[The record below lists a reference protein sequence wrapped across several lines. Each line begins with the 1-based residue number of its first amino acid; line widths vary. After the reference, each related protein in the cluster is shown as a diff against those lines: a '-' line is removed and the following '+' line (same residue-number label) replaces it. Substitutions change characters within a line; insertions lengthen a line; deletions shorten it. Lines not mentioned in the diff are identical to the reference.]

1 MRLVIAVVALKK
13 TSVPF
18 CDSRMFCMEE
28 DGQKWRG
35 CHMRLAHRTYFT
47 LKTYKSKMQ

>member
-1 MRLVIAVVALKK
+1 MRLVIAVAALKK
-13 TSVPF
+13 TSAPF
-18 CDSRMFCMEE
+18 CDSRMFRME

-35 CHMRLAHRTYFT
+35 YHMRLAHRTYFT